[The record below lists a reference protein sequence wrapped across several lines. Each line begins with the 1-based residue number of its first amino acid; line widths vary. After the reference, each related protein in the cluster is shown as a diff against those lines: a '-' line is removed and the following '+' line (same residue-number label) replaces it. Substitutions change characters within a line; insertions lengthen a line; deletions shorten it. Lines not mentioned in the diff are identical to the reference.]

1 MEKINRLTELYT
13 KHLGQL
19 IAFREQYV
27 DLNLEGPILMDL
39 DQYWSQPIKLFIVGQ
54 ETYGWNCDYNDISS
68 QQKTYRNFNMGE
80 RYHSSPFWNIT
91 RKLERL
97 IGIGAYSCAWSNL
110 NRYDYDGG
118 APTPEFA
125 VKLSVLD
132 YLLREE
138 VQIIKPDICLFYTN
152 RKYDNRLRA
161 QYEGLTF
168 EKVSGLPFK
177 HFCRLVHPDLP
188 IHSYR
193 TPHPKTIRIQSW
205 EEGFI
210 SAMEREL
217 PKNKEI
223 DSTSS

>member
-1 MEKINRLTELYT
+1 MEKMNRLTELYT

-19 IAFREQYV
+19 IATREQYV
-27 DLNLEGPILMDL
+27 DLNLEGPLLMDL

-80 RYHSSPFWNIT
+80 RYYSSPFWNIT

-97 IGIGAYSCAWSNL
+97 IGIEAYSCAWSNL

-118 APTPEFA
+118 APTSEFA

-161 QYEGLTF
+161 QYEGLSF
-168 EKVSGLPFK
+168 EEVSGLPFN

-205 EEGFI
+205 EEDFI